1 MIDKFFYSMFG
12 TIDGIFNWIDKK
24 FNINQN
30 ERYKITGKIQ
40 SRNTT
45 KKEIK

>member
-1 MIDKFFYSMFG
+1 MIDKFFYSMFN

-40 SRNTT
+40 SRNTA

>member
-12 TIDGIFNWIDKK
+12 TIDDIFNWIDKK

-30 ERYKITGKIQ
+30 ERHKTIRKTQ
-40 SRNTT
+40 SRNTAKE
-45 KKEIK
+45 KK